1 MTRKPLQDALSQAEK
16 KLAAT
21 EDVAS
26 QEHVKVLSL
35 QQDME
40 KLKVV
45 ERNSDSLKA
54 EVKRLQGIEQEV
66 EQYRRLDVK
75 PRDLATFKNNKDAI
89 QHYLRQVPILKEY
102 VVIGDFLRLY

>member
-102 VVIGDFLRLY
+102 VVISDFLRLY

>member
-1 MTRKPLQDALSQAEK
+1 VTRKPLQDALSQAEK

-102 VVIGDFLRLY
+102 VVISDFLRLY